1 MLRAG
6 DPEQQ
11 RQRDE
16 VWVRDRAKQ
25 RFLGVLLDGGAQ
37 LAARRQR
44 GDEQRAEGEEV
55 EAQRGAGRRM
65 RRAQDELED
74 EEREER
80 EPADGSTA
88 GGVSGGRGKR
98 GGGAAA

>member
-16 VWVRDRAKQ
+16 VWVRHRAKQ
-25 RFLGVLLDGGAQ
+25 SFLGVLLDGGAQ

-44 GDEQRAEGEEV
+44 GDEQRAEGEEI

-80 EPADGSTA
+80 EPADG
-88 GGVSGGRGKR
+88 
-98 GGGAAA
+98 GARRAA

>member
-16 VWVRDRAKQ
+16 VRVRHRAKQ
-25 RFLGVLLDGGAQ
+25 RLLGVLLDGGAQ

-44 GDEQRAEGEEV
+44 GDEQRAEGEEI
-55 EAQRGAGRRM
+55 EAQRGARRRV

-74 EEREER
+74 EEGEER